1 MKSRKS
7 SVTCHSLGD
16 LKSLLGAKLKSIPN
30 FSKINVPAAAGELD
44 PSLEIK
50 LFQAAMSGVKPL
62 ARRKGGER
70 YLPVKI
76 PQGRPP
82 APAEEKEDA
91 ETLSKLTDLVQHGT
105 GFNIM
110 DTAEYVEG
118 TGYNV
123 HPEVARYLHGG
134 NYSIQA
140 HVDLHAL
147 VVQDAREV
155 FEKFLRWAVTTGK
168 RGVLIIHGR
177 GLSSAAGPI
186 LKTKVV
192 EWLTLGPWRRW
203 VVAYSSARRCD
214 GGAGAT
220 YVLLR
225 TRPVSNRVKKAKG
238 KKSWLPAGP
247 WI

>member
-1 MKSRKS
+1 MTR
-7 SVTCHSLGD
+7 HSFGD
-16 LKSLLGAKLKSIPN
+16 LKSLLGAKLKSLPK
-30 FSKINVPAAAGELD
+30 FSKIPVRAEGEELN
-44 PSLEIK
+44 PSLEIN
-50 LFQAAMSGVKPL
+50 LFKAAMSGVKPL

-70 YLPVKI
+70 NFPAKI
-76 PQGRPP
+76 PEGRPP
-82 APAEEKEDA
+82 TDTREKEDA
-91 ETLSKLTDLVQHGT
+91 ETLSKLTDLVQNGT

-147 VVQDAREV
+147 MVDDAREV
-155 FEKFLRWAVTTGK
+155 FERFLKWAVTTGK
-168 RGVLIIHGR
+168 RGVLIVHGR
-177 GLSSAAGPI
+177 GLSSAAGPV
-186 LKTKVV
+186 LKTKVI

-225 TRPVSNRVKKAKG
+225 ARPVSNRVKKGKG
-238 KKSWLPAGP
+238 RKAWLPAGP